1 MRGRLGMM
9 ALLAMSAIAVTSGVL
24 LTPSPAFAASI
35 KIDPDRGPA
44 GSSFTVYFGG
54 FTPNDK
60 CPIAVRWNSPRGLVL
75 GTASGL
81 AESLTVAVPDGAAVG
96 GHAVYAIQP
105 TCKNEAKNTFE
116 VTVRPSPRP
125 SPTKSTSPSPSPSVT
140 RPPVTPTP
148 DEPGD
153 PNEPDDPASP
163 TPTLSATPSPTPST
177 SASPGPTDAPLPS
190 GGGGALVLDRP
201 NVRPGEPLTA
211 TGSGCTPN
219 APVVLTSGID
229 QVGTATA
236 DGTGA
241 FVAPVQ
247 FTRLEPGRRTI
258 TADCGVVLTTHVD
271 LIVSSST
278 SGQAGTAVVL
288 IFFVL
293 VGIALLRWQYRS
305 IRG

>member
-24 LTPSPAFAASI
+24 LGAAPAQAAAI
-35 KIDPDRGPA
+35 KIDPGSGPA
-44 GSSFTVYFGG
+44 GSSFTVYFGS
-54 FTPNDK
+54 FTSSDK
-60 CPIAVRWNSPRGLVL
+60 CPIAVRWDSPRGLVL

-81 AESLTVAVPDGAAVG
+81 AESLTVAVPGDAAVG
-96 GHAVYAIQP
+96 GHIVHAAQP
-105 TCKNEAKNTFE
+105 ACKNGARNTFE
-116 VTVRPSPRP
+116 VTARPSPRP
-125 SPTKSTSPSPSPSVT
+125 SPTRSTSPSPSPSVS

-153 PNEPDDPASP
+153 PNDPASP
-163 TPTLSATPSPTPST
+163 TPTPSGTPSPTPST

-219 APVVLTSGID
+219 APVVLTSGTD

-305 IRG
+305 VRG